1 MLEIGQAIDVGIK
14 RKDSENQDA
23 LLVLHGKM
31 VNQHP
36 SLLVVA
42 DGMGGY
48 DGGAIASRL
57 VVESFSKT
65 YISSAAEQD
74 FSKILLKCTYEAH
87 KAIIE
92 AGFDNPQLAWMG
104 STVVSVVIAGGALFL
119 VNVGD
124 SRAYL
129 VNQKEIKQIN
139 WDHSLVADEIRKG
152 NLTDKEARFYPQRNV
167 LTMSL
172 SARRYDIEP
181 YLSSQQ
187 FNHGDIVVLC
197 SDGLWG
203 PVSEEQIRKTVL
215 KNSPQAAAEKLVQL
229 ANQNGGPDNISVI
242 VARQVISS
250 QKPDDTRPMKI

>member
-23 LLVLHGKM
+23 LLVLHGKI
-31 VNQHP
+31 VNDHP
-36 SLLVVA
+36 PLLVVA

-48 DGGAIASRL
+48 DGGAIASSL

-65 YISSAAEQD
+65 YLASAAEQD
-74 FSKILLKCTYEAH
+74 FSRILLECTFQAH
-87 KAIIE
+87 NAIIDK
-92 AGFDNPQLAWMG
+92 GVNNPQLAWMG
-104 STVVSVVIAGGALFL
+104 STVVSVVISDGVLFL

-129 VNQKEIKQIN
+129 VNQYEIRQIN

-152 NLTDKEARFYPQRNV
+152 NLTDEEARFYPQRNV

-172 SARRYDIEP
+172 SARRYDVEP
-181 YLSSQQ
+181 YLTSQK
-187 FNHGDIVVLC
+187 FNNGDFVVLC

-203 PVSEEQIRKTVL
+203 SVSAGVIQETVL
-215 KNSPQAAAEKLVQL
+215 SNPPQAAADKLVEL

-242 VARQVISS
+242 VARQV
-250 QKPDDTRPMKI
+250 QGKLKADDTQPFKA

>member
-23 LLVLHGKM
+23 LLVLHSKLI
-31 VNQHP
+31 NNHP
-36 SLLVVA
+36 PLMVVA

-57 VVESFSKT
+57 VVDSFSKT
-65 YISSAAEQD
+65 YLASVGDQD
-74 FSKILLKCTYEAH
+74 YSNILLECTYQAH
-87 KAIIE
+87 NAIME
-92 AGFDNPQLAWMG
+92 KGVDNPQLSWMG
-104 STVVSVVIAGGALFL
+104 STVVSVVISDDRLFL

-129 VNQKEIKQIN
+129 INQYEVKQIN

-152 NLTDKEARFYPQRNV
+152 HLTDEEARFYPQRNV

-181 YLSSQQ
+181 YFTNQK
-187 FNHGDIVVLC
+187 FANGDVVVLC

-203 PVSEEQIRKTVL
+203 PVAAEVIQETVL
-215 KNSPQAAAEKLVQL
+215 TYPPQAAAERLVEL
-229 ANQNGGPDNISVI
+229 ANENGGPDNISVI
-242 VARQVISS
+242 VARKSPEIIKADVT
-250 QKPDDTRPMKI
+250 KPLKI